1 MGEADITIIGA
12 GVVGLAIAAE
22 VAHENRNVFILEK
35 NETFGQ
41 ETSSR
46 NSQVVHAGIYYPEGT
61 LKAKTCVEGNAI
73 LYSLCSKYGINHKK
87 TGKLIVAIDNE
98 GVKQLEELKERGE
111 KNGLEDLEIVDRQA
125 IKQIEP
131 NVKAVAALFSPSSG
145 IVDCHAMMRY
155 FLGKARD
162 NAARVVYKT
171 RVVGLE
177 KRNNHGYRVFVE
189 GQSGGFSFIT
199 RVLINCAG
207 LGSDKVAEL
216 AGIDTIEAG
225 YNLHYCRGEY
235 FRLNHGNNLV
245 KRLIYPVPQPKAVG
259 LGIHITPS
267 LDGMVLLGPD
277 SHYVNDIDYSIDERQ
292 KDSFYSSV
300 AEFIPSLRYEDL
312 GPEMVGIR
320 PKLQGPGDDFRDF
333 VIREERDKGFQGFI
347 NLIGIES
354 PGLTSSPAIAE
365 CVAEIVENALKS

>member
-46 NSQVVHAGIYYPEGT
+46 NSQVIHAGIYYPEGT

-87 TGKLIVAIDNE
+87 TGKLIVAIDDE
-98 GVKQLEELKERGE
+98 EVKQLEELKERGE
-111 KNGLEDLEIVDRQA
+111 KNGVEGLEILGRQA

-131 NVKAVAALFSPSSG
+131 NVKAVAALFSPSSC

-171 RVVGLE
+171 RVVGIE
-177 KRNNHGYRVFVE
+177 KRNNQGYRVFVE
-189 GQSGGFSFIT
+189 GQGGGFSFVT

-245 KRLIYPVPQPKAVG
+245 KRLIYPVPQPKTVG

-267 LDGMVLLGPD
+267 LEGMVLLGPD

-365 CVAEIVENALKS
+365 YVAEIVENALKS